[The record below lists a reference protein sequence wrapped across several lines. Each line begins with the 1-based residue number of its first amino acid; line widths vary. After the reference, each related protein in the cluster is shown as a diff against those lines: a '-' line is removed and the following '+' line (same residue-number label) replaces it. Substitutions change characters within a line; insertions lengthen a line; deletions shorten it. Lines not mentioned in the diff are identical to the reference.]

1 MCWKGANEFYLIAI
15 DWLTVTRKICIF
27 HGRPLSMLQSDI
39 DADLP
44 KDREDMQREEFPS
57 YVARM
62 RASIYLTHKL
72 EDYFNQMW
80 GLIYSCF
87 A

>member
-1 MCWKGANEFYLIAI
+1 MYWKGTNELYLVAI

-44 KDREDMQREEFPS
+44 KDREDMQRAELPS
-57 YVARM
+57 YVTRM
-62 RASIYLTHKL
+62 CASIYLTRKL
-72 EDYFNQMW
+72 VDCFNQM
-80 GLIYSCF
+80 
-87 A
+87 